1 MSSSL
6 PSPSIGVLA
15 LQGDFEAHRKAV
27 VAAGLDA
34 REVRTA
40 AELLAADALVL
51 PGGES
56 TTMWKLMDGTGLDE
70 AIRELA
76 ASGRPVLATCAGAIL
91 LSRRITNP
99 DREGLGLLDVTT
111 VRNAYGRQLDSA
123 VVRLTDLDR
132 EALGAEPLE
141 AVFIRAPRFRDLG
154 PAVEVLA
161 RRDGDPVLVRSGN
174 LLAATFHPE
183 LAADVRIHRLFV
195 DAVLARGDA
204 VRPRLVRAS

>member
-1 MSSSL
+1 LSSL
-6 PSPSIGVLA
+6 SPSIGVLA

-27 VAAGLDA
+27 AAAGLDA
-34 REVRTA
+34 REVRTS
-40 AELLAADALVL
+40 AELRSADALVL

-56 TTMWKLMDGTGLDE
+56 TTMWKLMEGTGLVE

-123 VVRLTDLDR
+123 VVQLSDLDR
-132 EALGAEPLE
+132 AALGAEPLE

-154 PAVEVLA
+154 PRVEVLA
-161 RRDGDPVLVRSGN
+161 RRDGDPVLVRAGN

-183 LAADVRIHRLFV
+183 LAADDRIHRLF
-195 DAVLARGDA
+195 ARMVRGRAGA
-204 VRPRLVRAS
+204 VRPRLARAS